1 MKNAFASSIM
11 IMRIYLTDF
20 IINAISVYSFLVN
33 LGFIISIM
41 EIVGII
47 ISVQDEPCYLP
58 EKLWPISFL
67 PNKKVSSRDKTKI
80 RKWIVRKISMWYD
93 ESREVDPILIEDH
106 QYPIICRYRCGCSCR
121 RQVKINMNPL
131 NQLESSSHIN
141 HIKL

>member
-20 IINAISVYSFLVN
+20 IINAISVYYFLVN
-33 LGFIISIM
+33 WDFIISIM

-58 EKLWPISFL
+58 EKLWPISFV